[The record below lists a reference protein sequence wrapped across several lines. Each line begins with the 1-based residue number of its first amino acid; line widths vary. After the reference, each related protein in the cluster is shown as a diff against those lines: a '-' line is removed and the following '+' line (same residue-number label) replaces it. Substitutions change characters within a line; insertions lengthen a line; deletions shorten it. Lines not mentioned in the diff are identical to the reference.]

1 MIDDITNVLKN
12 SCQLQPD
19 RLILVG
25 VSGGPDSVCL
35 SHVLLQ
41 HGYPLIIAHLNH
53 GLRPEASED
62 AEFVHQLASQWKMPF
77 VSEQQDVAAF
87 ARQNGYSL
95 EEGARVARYRF
106 LLHEAA
112 KHDAQAIAVAHTA
125 DDQVETVMMHF
136 LRGAGASGLHGMAF
150 RAHMENWEPDIP
162 LVRPLLSTWRKEI
175 LEYLKTY
182 QLSSRFDQTNLDI
195 RFYRNRLRHELIPFL
210 ETYNPA
216 IRQNVWRMAEIL
228 RADDQALQAR
238 AQATWAECLKGLGAG
253 FVILDG
259 ARLSA
264 QNTGIQ
270 RRLLRKGISH
280 LRPGLRDIGY
290 DAIARAMA
298 FVQSPATGKQII
310 LGAGLRMYY
319 EGNAI
324 WLASEE
330 ADLPSAKWP
339 QIPSDE
345 AYHLP
350 IPGALALSGGW
361 ILRAELYPKPALDDY
376 FNGSNWPVER
386 ADPYQAWMD
395 ADQIQPPLQV
405 RARRAGDR
413 FFPLGMD
420 NHSLKLTDFMINV
433 KLPRRARGGWP
444 LVISGNLIA
453 WVPGLRLAHPY
464 RITPQTRRQL
474 HLSLEHIEPVSPQED
489 HN

>member
-12 SCQLQPD
+12 FCQLQPD
-19 RLILVG
+19 RLVLVG

-35 SHVLLQ
+35 AHLLLQ
-41 HGYPLIIAHLNH
+41 HGFPLLIAHFNH

-62 AEFVHQLASQWKMPF
+62 AEFVHHLARQWKASF
-77 VSEQQDVAAF
+77 VSKQQDVAAF

-112 KHDAQAIAVAHTA
+112 KYDAQAIAVAHTA
-125 DDQVETVMMHF
+125 DDQVETVIMHF

-150 RAHMENWEPDIP
+150 RSRMETWEQDIP
-162 LVRPLLSTWRKEI
+162 LVRPLLSTWRNEI
-175 LEYLKTY
+175 LEYLKTHH
-182 QLSSRFDQTNLDI
+182 LSSRFDQSNLDI

-216 IRQNVWRMAEIL
+216 IRQNIWRMAEIL
-228 RADDQALQAR
+228 RAEDQALQAMV
-238 AQATWAECLKGLGAG
+238 QATWDKCLKDRGAG
-253 FVILDG
+253 FVILDH

-290 DAIARAMA
+290 DAIARAVA
-298 FVQSPATGKQII
+298 FMQSPATGKQII

-330 ADLPSAKWP
+330 ADLPTAKWP
-339 QIPSDE
+339 QIPAAE
-345 AYHLP
+345 THHLTV
-350 IPGALALSGGW
+350 PGTLPLAGGW
-361 ILRAELYPKPALDDY
+361 ILRAEVYTKSALDDH
-376 FNGSNWPVER
+376 FDQSNWPDER
-386 ADPYQAWMD
+386 TDPYQAWID
-395 ADQIQPPLQV
+395 ADQIQAPLLV

-433 KLPRRARGGWP
+433 KLPRRAREGWP
-444 LVISGNLIA
+444 LVVSGDLIA

-474 HLSLEHIEPVSPQED
+474 HLSLERIEPVSPQSD